1 MCLGN
6 KLGFKKPIL
15 KLDVTNFNI
24 TLAGLNRHSTEAYN
38 LSLAQQRTFQNM
50 VMILLPLFKTLQSK

>member
-24 TLAGLNRHSTEAYN
+24 TLAGLNRHSTEAY
-38 LSLAQQRTFQNM
+38 AQQRTFQNM